1 MKILITGNLGFI
13 GKYLTKALKGHEIIG
28 IDLKD
33 GKDILDVKF
42 PKVDL
47 VYHLAAQSRV
57 IDSVNDPL
65 YDATNN
71 ILGTIMVAKAYPSTR
86 IIYSASGGTSLDI
99 QSPYGLS
106 KHTAGEYIKLLCKDY
121 VICNLP
127 NVFNKDDGRVLTT
140 WLKSDKVILY
150 GDGLQ
155 TRDFV
160 HIDDIVYGLIKAQ
173 KWETGEYYLGS
184 NKGTKLIDIAR
195 ELKKEIDFK
204 PFREGECLHSVVPN
218 TTPNWKPKLSIL
230 DYICQI

>member
-13 GKYLTKALKGHEIIG
+13 GKYLTKTLGGHEIIG

-33 GKDILDVKF
+33 NKDILDIKF

-57 IDSVNDPL
+57 IDSINDPIH
-65 YDATNN
+65 DATNN
-71 ILGTIMVAKAYPSTR
+71 ILGTIMVAKAYPNTR

-99 QSPYGLS
+99 KSPYGLS
-106 KHTAGEYIKLLCKDY
+106 KHTAGEYIKLLCNNY

-140 WLKSDKVILY
+140 WLNSDKITLY
-150 GDGLQ
+150 GDGSQ

-160 HIDDIVYGLIKAQ
+160 HIDDIVDGLIKAQ
-173 KWETGEYYLGS
+173 DWKTGEYYLGS
-184 NKGTKLIDIAR
+184 NKGTKLIDIANA
-195 ELKKEIDFK
+195 LGKEIEFK
-204 PFREGECLHSVVPN
+204 PFRKGECLHSSVPN
-218 TTPNWKPKLSIL
+218 TTPDWSPKLSIL